1 MYNIIVCCNSAIST
15 SMFVAKMKEEAK
27 EEHIKALIW
36 SAGQSGVEIA
46 LGDADV
52 VLLAP
57 QVHYYKD
64 RIQQQDDRNIPI
76 LLISQEDFAN
86 MNAKKVLNETVKV
99 LENKK

>member
-15 SMFVAKMKEEAK
+15 SKFVAKMKEKAK
-27 EEHIKALIW
+27 EENIKALIW

-57 QVHYYKD
+57 QVHYIKD
-64 RIQQQDDRNIPI
+64 RIKQQDDRNIPV

-86 MNAKKVLNETVKV
+86 MNVEKVIHDTIHV
-99 LENKK
+99 LEK